1 MQIGAKMNIKDK
13 IKKWIILSIGLIILG
28 SAIGAVGYG
37 MTGFQIS
44 KLVKPGD
51 NHWYQTI
58 KVDDNGNYSIGV
70 NIGLHVE

>member
-13 IKKWIILSIGLIILG
+13 MKKWIILSIALIMLG

-37 MTGFQIS
+37 MAGFQMTN
-44 KLVKPGD
+44 VMKPGD

-58 KVDDNGNYSIGV
+58 KMDENGNCTIGV
-70 NIGLHVE
+70 NIRLQD